1 MTQYTKEF
9 REQAILLSDEIGV
22 KKAAEQ
28 LGVVYS
34 TLVDWR
40 KIRSTMR
47 KKKQNVSSEPLTER
61 EKQLMKE
68 IAELKDAMSFFVKDR
83 RKQKPADKF
92 EYIFQFKQKNFESQ
106 LKQDYSVKK
115 LCKVLTVSETGFYKW
130 KRNRNKPKAWQIL
143 LQKIY
148 EILDAYKLLITKL
161 LYSMFSI
168 NYYIGSFVW
177 K

>member
-47 KKKQNVSSEPLTER
+47 KEKQNVSSELLTKR

-68 IAELKDAMSFFVKDR
+68 IAELKESNEILKDAMSFFVKDR
-83 RKQKPADKF
+83 RK
-92 EYIFQFKQKNFESQ
+92 
-106 LKQDYSVKK
+106 
-115 LCKVLTVSETGFYKW
+115 
-130 KRNRNKPKAWQIL
+130 
-143 LQKIY
+143 
-148 EILDAYKLLITKL
+148 
-161 LYSMFSI
+161 
-168 NYYIGSFVW
+168 
-177 K
+177 

>member
-9 REQAILLSDEIGV
+9 REQVILLFDEIGV

-40 KIRSTMR
+40 KRRSTMR
-47 KKKQNVSSEPLTER
+47 KEKQNVSQEPLTER

-83 RKQKPADKF
+83 RKQKPAANLNISFSLSKR
-92 EYIFQFKQKNFESQ
+92 I
-106 LKQDYSVKK
+106 LK
-115 LCKVLTVSETGFYKW
+115 VS
-130 KRNRNKPKAWQIL
+130 L
-143 LQKIY
+143 SKI
-148 EILDAYKLLITKL
+148 IQ
-161 LYSMFSI
+161 
-168 NYYIGSFVW
+168 
-177 K
+177 

>member
-47 KKKQNVSSEPLTER
+47 REKQNVSSELLTKR

-68 IAELKDAMSFFVKDR
+68 IAELKESNEILKDAMSFFVKDR
-83 RKQKPADKF
+83 RK
-92 EYIFQFKQKNFESQ
+92 
-106 LKQDYSVKK
+106 
-115 LCKVLTVSETGFYKW
+115 
-130 KRNRNKPKAWQIL
+130 
-143 LQKIY
+143 
-148 EILDAYKLLITKL
+148 
-161 LYSMFSI
+161 
-168 NYYIGSFVW
+168 
-177 K
+177 

>member
-40 KIRSTMR
+40 KRRNTMR

-83 RKQKPADKF
+83 RK
-92 EYIFQFKQKNFESQ
+92 
-106 LKQDYSVKK
+106 
-115 LCKVLTVSETGFYKW
+115 
-130 KRNRNKPKAWQIL
+130 
-143 LQKIY
+143 
-148 EILDAYKLLITKL
+148 
-161 LYSMFSI
+161 
-168 NYYIGSFVW
+168 
-177 K
+177 

>member
-1 MTQYTKEF
+1 MIINSNIVGIIADDLTGANDTALQFYLKGANTQ
-9 REQAILLSDEIGV
+9 ILLSDEIGV

-83 RKQKPADKF
+83 RK
-92 EYIFQFKQKNFESQ
+92 
-106 LKQDYSVKK
+106 
-115 LCKVLTVSETGFYKW
+115 
-130 KRNRNKPKAWQIL
+130 
-143 LQKIY
+143 
-148 EILDAYKLLITKL
+148 
-161 LYSMFSI
+161 
-168 NYYIGSFVW
+168 
-177 K
+177 